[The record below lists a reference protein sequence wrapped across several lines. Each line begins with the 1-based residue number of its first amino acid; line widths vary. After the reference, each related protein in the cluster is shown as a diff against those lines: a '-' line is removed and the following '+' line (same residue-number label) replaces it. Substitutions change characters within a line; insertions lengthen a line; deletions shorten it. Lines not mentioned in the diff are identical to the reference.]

1 MGGKPSSR
9 CSVNGLDNLNERTE
23 GENTPMLKI
32 ALLTNFNILEKA
44 NAAITV
50 ADRLLQED
58 CEILIA
64 AFNREKLM
72 KLNKHRKEFRYLPL
86 ESVYAEANLL
96 IVLGGDGTILEA
108 ARRASQRGT
117 PILGINLGRLGYM
130 AELEMGELDQLKR
143 LFTKEYEVEKRSMLR
158 IELRSGEEL
167 RSYCYALNDA
177 VISNGSVSRIIDLE
191 LSEGGV
197 PVTTYRADGLIIATP
212 TGSTAYSMSAG
223 GAIVDPKVSCVCVTP
238 ICPHSFIA
246 RPLIF
251 SDQSVL
257 EVRNICAREKMLYLT
272 VDGRMNFEL
281 HRNQVVRI
289 TKAKLQTNL
298 IRLKP
303 CGFYRKLRQKMS
315 NSQM

>member
-1 MGGKPSSR
+1 
-9 CSVNGLDNLNERTE
+9 
-23 GENTPMLKI
+23 MLKI
-32 ALLTNFNILEKA
+32 ALITNFNISEKA
-44 NAAITV
+44 NAAMAV
-50 ADRLLQED
+50 ANRLLQED

-64 AFNREKLM
+64 AFNRDKIIRI
-72 KLNKHRKEFRYLPL
+72 NQDRSEFRYLPMDT
-86 ESVYAEANLL
+86 VYSEADIL
-96 IVLGGDGTILEA
+96 IVLGGDGSILEA
-108 ARRASQRGT
+108 ARRATHRGT

-130 AELEMGELDQLKR
+130 AELELGELDLLKK
-143 LFTKEYEVEKRSMLR
+143 LFTGEYEIEKRAMLR
-158 IELRSGEEL
+158 IELRSGSDL
-167 RSYCYALNDA
+167 RSFCYALNDA

-191 LSEGGV
+191 LSEGGI
-197 PVTTYRADGLIIATP
+197 PVTTYRADGLIIASP

-223 GAIVDPKVSCVCVTP
+223 GAIVDPRVPCICVTP

-257 EVRNICAREKMLYLT
+257 EIRNICAREKMLYLT

-281 HRNQVVRI
+281 YRNQTVRI
-289 TKAKLQTNL
+289 TKSNKETKL

-315 NSQM
+315 DSQL

>member
-1 MGGKPSSR
+1 
-9 CSVNGLDNLNERTE
+9 
-23 GENTPMLKI
+23 MLKI
-32 ALLTNFNILEKA
+32 GLITNFNITEKA
-44 NAAITV
+44 NAAVQV
-50 ADRLLQED
+50 ANRLLRED
-58 CEILIA
+58 AEILIA

-72 KLNKHRKEFRYLPL
+72 RMHKSRNEFQYLPL
-86 ESVYAEANLL
+86 ESVYTESDIL

-108 ARRASQRGT
+108 ARRAAQRGT

-130 AELEMGELDQLKR
+130 AELEMSELDNLSC
-143 LFTKEYEVEKRSMLR
+143 LFTGNFKIEKRSMLR
-158 IELRSGEEL
+158 VELLSGGEL
-167 RSYCYALNDA
+167 KSFCYALNDA
-177 VISNGSVSRIIDLE
+177 VISNGSVSRMIDLE

-223 GAIVDPKVSCVCVTP
+223 GAIVDPHVPCFCATP

-246 RPLIF
+246 RPIIF
-251 SDQSVL
+251 SDESVL
-257 EVRNICAREKMLYLT
+257 EVRNVCVREKMLYLT

-281 HRNQVVRI
+281 YRNQVVRI
-289 TKAKLQTNL
+289 TKSNLQTGL

-315 NSQM
+315 DSKI